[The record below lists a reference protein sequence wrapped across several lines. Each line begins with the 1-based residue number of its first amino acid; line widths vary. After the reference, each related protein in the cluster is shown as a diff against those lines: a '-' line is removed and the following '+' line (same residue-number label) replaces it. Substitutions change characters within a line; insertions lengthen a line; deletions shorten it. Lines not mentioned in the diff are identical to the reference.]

1 LPHGSLHLVLAKN
14 GSKSTELTVQAL
26 PQRDRNMRALTVESR
41 CVLASERSLG
51 RLLFCL
57 IPVIEKKKESC
68 SWRVARKRQGK
79 EERKNICGEFVP
91 AIRHGGES
99 ARESTCDSKTQ
110 EPFLVA
116 RSPEILG
123 RIFFLPPRESAE
135 TKRLRLSI

>member
-57 IPVIEKKKESC
+57 IPVIEKRKKKAAPGGSRKEARQGGKKEYM
-68 SWRVARKRQGK
+68 R
-79 EERKNICGEFVP
+79 
-91 AIRHGGES
+91 
-99 ARESTCDSKTQ
+99 
-110 EPFLVA
+110 
-116 RSPEILG
+116 
-123 RIFFLPPRESAE
+123 
-135 TKRLRLSI
+135 

>member
-1 LPHGSLHLVLAKN
+1 
-14 GSKSTELTVQAL
+14 
-26 PQRDRNMRALTVESR
+26 M
-41 CVLASERSLG
+41 
-51 RLLFCL
+51 
-57 IPVIEKKKESC
+57 KKKKLLLE
-68 SWRVARKRQGK
+68 VARKRQGK

-123 RIFFLPPRESAE
+123 GIIFLPPRESAE
-135 TKRLRLSI
+135 TKRLRQHLL